1 MNESMIWVNSREA
14 MGNHLLLLVIFILFI
29 VTALLLEFL
38 GNFHR
43 EQAEDSLIREA
54 TMIEKIVLDHDDR
67 PLIPL
72 LIHDILD
79 EETNAIITDTSGTII
94 HSFHNGL
101 NKERIENKVL
111 SNLLRS
117 GP

>member
-1 MNESMIWVNSREA
+1 MIV
-14 MGNHLLLLVIFILFI
+14 H
-29 VTALLLEFL
+29 
-38 GNFHR
+38 
-43 EQAEDSLIREA
+43 
-54 TMIEKIVLDHDDR
+54 
-67 PLIPL
+67 LIPL

-111 SNLLRS
+111 SNSTLSTNFQSTKQVLKEMMMPSVKEEGVIEQYIVLRNTIYDKIRLFAERFLYIKVLMQS
-117 GP
+117 KQQ